1 MDPVDQVANA
11 EMYRCGVDEAGGF
24 AEKKV
29 AKLAASEMF
38 VASSNRL
45 FAFWMITVGNRHASE
60 VVIFS
65 PSRPIRVQIGASWY
79 TDHWIQVSS

>member
-11 EMYRCGVDEAGGF
+11 EMYKCGVDEAGGF

-38 VASSNRL
+38 AASLNRL
-45 FAFWMITVGNRHASE
+45 FAF
-60 VVIFS
+60 
-65 PSRPIRVQIGASWY
+65 
-79 TDHWIQVSS
+79 